1 VCFPANKQQ
10 QKATDN
16 NSANAPK
23 LSFNFSIP
31 QKSAKQASLP
41 PQQSGRRSRTPVAST
56 PRGANGSA
64 QRSRSASA
72 PRSSAR
78 GRNTPGQATPQ
89 LGKRK
94 RGDKNATSGDD
105 DDGELDPLSPEND
118 TEVRSVEKSRKV
130 AVPVSP
136 IREELEEADELSM
149 LGDNNGSARKVEKDA
164 SEPSEETP
172 APAATRTRRSLP
184 QSVERTPVTDRNGSL
199 AAASRPLKAKSQE
212 PPPTTPAIVVGRRN
226 VERSASSTR
235 SRHALTTSNTI
246 EDAFESD
253 DELATPQ
260 SDSVTQHSVSRA
272 QLSQPIQEEEQEM
285 DIDELSPMQVV
296 TTAASTSK
304 VISNSQSISN
314 RTQPK
319 DQQATPK
326 LTNRRKPSQVLE
338 EDEDLI
344 QTTPAPSKSRRIR
357 GKSAD
362 VEQVDDDDEADEI
375 SPESSRLRRSPAK
388 PAFSTSSAIKKLPN
402 AMSSDRPAERELE
415 EEEEEDEEEE
425 VEEVEEEEREQEEEE
440 EEEPTPRPAPAPKRT
455 QARSSPKHKQ
465 RPKAFDKPSR
475 KRQKL
480 GGPIQSIQVMRL
492 KGSKVKGYT
501 VADTT
506 RTAIEE
512 YIDERVAM
520 LSSRFQGTQ
529 DLARRKQIKTRI
541 NLQLSFKE
549 ALSERMLDLQDVN
562 DSLTSRAHK
571 LKLFKRHNAELRKEI
586 LATQNSRYELA
597 IEYDNVL
604 AEFEA
609 EKEAFESR
617 NRLSTAM
624 FDIQMA
630 IRRGKEKQEELGRV
644 DDGPEIPISMFL
656 ETCGRDIGSVG
667 GGLLDKLSTFNG
679 VLERAAGFLEGRA

>member
-1 VCFPANKQQ
+1 MFPRKQTTTGKRQTAN
-10 QKATDN
+10 N
-16 NSANAPK
+16 NRPNAPK

-31 QKSAKQASLP
+31 QKTAKQTSLP

-56 PRGANGSA
+56 PRGANGSI
-64 QRSRSASA
+64 QRARSASA
-72 PRSSAR
+72 PRSSAK

-94 RGDKNATSGDD
+94 RGEKHATSGDE

-118 TEVRSVEKSRKV
+118 ADVRSVEKSRKV
-130 AVPVSP
+130 AGPVSP
-136 IREELEEADELSM
+136 IREELEEVDELSV

-164 SEPSEETP
+164 SESPQETP

-184 QSVERTPVTDRNGSL
+184 RSIERTPVADRNGGL
-199 AAASRPLKAKSQE
+199 AAASRPPKAKSRE
-212 PPPTTPAIVVGRRN
+212 PLPTTPAIVARRN
-226 VERSASSTR
+226 IERSASSSR
-235 SRHALTTSNTI
+235 SGHVLATPSVI
-246 EDAFESD
+246 EDAVESD

-260 SDSVTQHSVSRA
+260 PSSATPRPVPRA
-272 QLSQPIQEEEQEM
+272 QSSQLIQVEDQEM
-285 DIDELSPMQVV
+285 DIDELSPVQAL
-296 TTAASTSK
+296 TNIISTSK
-304 VISNSQSISN
+304 AISNLQSMPN
-314 RTQPK
+314 RTRPE
-319 DQQATPK
+319 DQQAIPK
-326 LTNRRKPSQVLE
+326 LTNRRKPKQVLE
-338 EDEDLI
+338 EDEDLV
-344 QTTPAPSKSRRIR
+344 QTTPAPSKLRRV
-357 GKSAD
+357 GNKSMD
-362 VEQVDDDDEADEI
+362 VEEINDNDEADEI
-375 SPESSRLRRSPAK
+375 SPESERVRRSPAK
-388 PAFSTSSAIKKLPN
+388 PAFYTSSTVNLPSN
-402 AMSSDRPAERELE
+402 AMSSDRPAEREQEEDEEAE
-415 EEEEEDEEEE
+415 EEEEEAEEE
-425 VEEVEEEEREQEEEE
+425 EEEE

-455 QARSSPKHKQ
+455 QARTSPKHNK
-465 RPKAFDKPSR
+465 RPKAIDKPPR

-506 RTAIEE
+506 RTAMEE
-512 YIDERVAM
+512 YIDERVAL

-529 DLARRKQIKTRI
+529 DLTRRKQIKTRI

-586 LATQNSRYELA
+586 LATQNSRHEIAL
-597 IEYDNVL
+597 EYDNVL

-617 NRLSTAM
+617 NNLSTAM
-624 FDIQMA
+624 FDIQAA
-630 IRRGKEKQEELGRV
+630 IRRGKEKQEELDRV
-644 DDGPEIPISMFL
+644 EDGPDIPISMFL
-656 ETCGRDIGSVG
+656 ETCGRDVGSVG
-667 GGLLDKLSTFNG
+667 GGLLDKLSKFNG